1 VKWVKKGIKPVI
13 KRKDTEGGL
22 FLLKKNYLC
31 GEISTIHLFNKSSIK
46 MKKLVSALFLLFFFA
61 LQVQAQEP
69 KMKKIFNGKNLK
81 GWKAPE
87 NNIWW
92 TASKGILL
100 VKSSPEKKGNN
111 LWTEKNY
118 ENFILQADFL
128 MGDGVVDSGF
138 FLRSEDDQIQIGI
151 SGSLKRDMTGS
162 PYIPKLKYPI
172 EAKGVKDILKPKEWN
187 TMKIKV
193 VDKTYTVWLNGIE
206 VMAYTSENIPTSGPI
221 GIQLH
226 PGNEM
231 SISYRNI
238 VLAELKK

>member
-1 VKWVKKGIKPVI
+1 VVKYQ
-13 KRKDTEGGL
+13 D
-22 FLLKKNYLC
+22 F
-31 GEISTIHLFNKSSIK
+31 HLFTKYSIK
-46 MKKLVSALFLLFFFA
+46 MKKLIAALYFLFLYA
-61 LQVQAQEP
+61 TMVHAQEP

-92 TASKGILL
+92 TASKGILS
-100 VKSSPEKKGNN
+100 VKSSPEKKGSN
-111 LWTEKNY
+111 LWTEKSY

-138 FLRSEDDQIQIGI
+138 FLRSENDQIQIGI
-151 SGSLKRDMTGS
+151 SGSLKRDLTGS
-162 PYIPKLKYPI
+162 PYIPKLRYPV
-172 EAKGVKDILKPKEWN
+172 EAKGVQEILKPKEWN
-187 TMKIKV
+187 TMKIKLV
-193 VDKTYTVWLNGIE
+193 GKTYTVWLNGVE
-206 VMAYTSENIPTSGPI
+206 VMSYTSETIPASGPI

-238 VLAELKK
+238 VLAAL